1 MNKYFKY
8 YTTGLFVLGLA
19 LFNSCKDENELT
31 SGFSIDKEE
40 ITMGENGGIETIQVS
55 GDAKWQTT
63 IDATWVR
70 VLPSNGVGSTLCEV
84 KVDSSVVAEPR
95 YAEIQYMAEG
105 GTTKT
110 VKITQTGYMKGVF
123 VENADQEI
131 VIENSGEYGKRYYDL
146 KVTANIEFDVAVSF
160 EAGGAK
166 WLKYNKRDINYDY
179 GDRPRTFSLR
189 FDWLTNVQESE
200 RTATVTITPKG
211 DDANVADPLVLK
223 FRQKSAPKITD
234 NRAGDS
240 LAILAIYESMNGML
254 GWDSS
259 ENMMYWEGV
268 ELWKATDPEVTKN
281 DKLLGRLKSVKF
293 RLFDTYESIP
303 YQIKHLWTA
312 KSIYFSGNSN
322 TFLKSIVLGP
332 EICELAQ
339 YGNLK
344 ELTISAYGLVSL
356 PDDFKELGKT
366 LETLDLSSNNF
377 EYKLDKYPNY
387 DFHKNGL
394 GVINYTNF
402 KNLKRL
408 RLNKITRYDTT
419 RDLSQVAESDS
430 VGFRWR
436 TGYGTFEKE
445 PTQKINEDYF
455 KMLLQ
460 WEDLEELSL
469 ALNLL
474 EGELPSDEDLLA
486 DPAFPRYTQDYIDGA
501 ANKDTISA
509 QADKYLLAHS
519 GAPRVWPK
527 MKSLSLNLCFLT
539 GKLPKWILYHPYL
552 AFWNPYSM
560 IFTQETGA
568 INSAGMKAG
577 FDAEPTSLSNYSN
590 LGEDFQ
596 YSYYDLYP
604 KLLPNNDE
612 DDSSDEGGQT
622 GGGTDGGDSTGDGD
636 SSDTTTG
643 E

>member
-40 ITMGENGGIETIQVS
+40 ITMGENGGMETIQVS

-95 YAEIQYMAEG
+95 YAEIMYMAEG

-146 KVTANIEFDVAVSF
+146 KVTANIEFDVDVSF
-160 EAGGAK
+160 EAGGAE

-179 GDRPRTFSLR
+179 GDRPRTFNLR

-211 DDANVADPLVLK
+211 EDANVADPLVLK
-223 FRQKSAPKITD
+223 FRQKSAPKITND
-234 NRAGDS
+234 RAGDS
-240 LAILAIYESMNGML
+240 LAILAIYESMNGIFE
-254 GWDSS
+254 WDAS

-268 ELWKATDPEVTKN
+268 ELWKATDKEAKDNP
-281 DKLLGRLKSVKF
+281 KLLGRLKSVKF
-293 RLFDTYESIP
+293 RLFETYESIP

-312 KSIYFSGNSN
+312 KSISFSGNSN
-322 TFLKSIVLGP
+322 IFLKSIKLGP
-332 EICELAQ
+332 EICELA
-339 YGNLK
+339 GEGKMLK
-344 ELTISAYGLVSL
+344 ELTISAYGLVEL
-356 PDDFKELGKT
+356 PDGFDEFGKN
-366 LETLDLSSNNF
+366 LEMLDLSSNNF
-377 EYKLDKYPNY
+377 EYKDEVTFN
-387 DFHKNGL
+387 KNSL
-394 GVINYTNF
+394 GVINSDNF
-402 KNLKRL
+402 KKLKRL

-419 RDLSQVAESDS
+419 RDLSLVEKTDS
-430 VGFRWR
+430 VGFRWK
-436 TGYGTFEKE
+436 TGFGTFTNE
-445 PTQKINEDYF
+445 PTQVTNDKYF

-460 WEDLEELSL
+460 WENLEELSL
-469 ALNLL
+469 SLNLL
-474 EGELPSDEDLLA
+474 EGELPSDEDLLELGI
-486 DPAFPRYTQDYIDGA
+486 PKYSEEFLKTMPYYKDGV
-501 ANKDTISA
+501 NDTIKL
-509 QADKYLLAHS
+509 ADANIYLLKDG

-527 MKSLSLNLCFLT
+527 MKSLSLNLNFLT

-552 AFWNPYSM
+552 TYWNPFSM
-560 IFTQETGA
+560 IFTQETDA
-568 INSAGMKAG
+568 INTDKEKAG
-577 FDAEPTSLSNYSN
+577 FEAEPTNLSNYTN
-590 LGEDFQ
+590 LGYPE
-596 YSYYDLYP
+596 SYYDVYP
-604 KLLPNNDE
+604 GRKPKNE
-612 DDSSDEGGQT
+612 DSE
-622 GGGTDGGDSTGDGD
+622 ST
-636 SSDTTTG
+636 
-643 E
+643 EE

>member
-40 ITMGENGGIETIQVS
+40 ITMGENGGMETIQVS

-95 YAEIQYMAEG
+95 YAEIMYMAEG

-146 KVTANIEFDVAVSF
+146 KVTANIEFDVDVSF
-160 EAGGAK
+160 EVGGAE

-179 GDRPRTFSLR
+179 GDRPRTFNLR

-234 NRAGDS
+234 DRAGDS
-240 LAILAIYESMNGML
+240 LAILAIYESMNGIFE
-254 GWDSS
+254 WDAS

-268 ELWKATDPEVTKN
+268 ELWKATDKEAKDNP
-281 DKLLGRLKSVKF
+281 KLLGRLKSVKF
-293 RLFDTYESIP
+293 RLFETYESIP

-312 KSIYFSGNSN
+312 KSISFSGNSN
-322 TFLKSIVLGP
+322 IFLKSIKLGP
-332 EICELAQ
+332 EICELA
-339 YGNLK
+339 GEGKMLK
-344 ELTISAYGLVSL
+344 ELTISAYGLVEL
-356 PDDFKELGKT
+356 PDGFAEFGKN
-366 LETLDLSSNNF
+366 LEMLDLSSNNF
-377 EYKLDKYPNY
+377 EYKDEVTFN
-387 DFHKNGL
+387 KNSL
-394 GVINYTNF
+394 GVINSDNF
-402 KNLKRL
+402 KKLKRL

-419 RDLSQVAESDS
+419 RDLSLVEKTDS
-430 VGFRWR
+430 VGFRWK
-436 TGYGTFEKE
+436 TGFGTFTNE
-445 PTQKINEDYF
+445 PTQVTNDKYF

-460 WEDLEELSL
+460 WENLEELSL
-469 ALNLL
+469 SLNLL
-474 EGELPSDEDLLA
+474 EGELPSDEDLLELGI
-486 DPAFPRYTQDYIDGA
+486 PKYSEEFLKTMPYYKDGV
-501 ANKDTISA
+501 NDTIKLTDA
-509 QADKYLLAHS
+509 NIYLLKDG

-527 MKSLSLNLCFLT
+527 MKSLSLNLNFLT

-552 AFWNPYSM
+552 TYWNPFSM
-560 IFTQETGA
+560 IFTQETDA
-568 INSAGMKAG
+568 INTDKEKAG
-577 FDAEPTSLSNYSN
+577 FEAEPTNLSNYTN
-590 LGEDFQ
+590 LGYPE
-596 YSYYDLYP
+596 SYYDVYP
-604 KLLPNNDE
+604 GRKPKNE
-612 DDSSDEGGQT
+612 DSE
-622 GGGTDGGDSTGDGD
+622 ST
-636 SSDTTTG
+636 
-643 E
+643 EE

>member
-40 ITMGENGGIETIQVS
+40 ITMGENGGMETIQVS

-95 YAEIQYMAEG
+95 YAEIMYMAEG

-146 KVTANIEFDVAVSF
+146 KVTANIEFDVAVNF
-160 EAGGAK
+160 EDGGAE

-179 GDRPRTFSLR
+179 GDRPRTFNLR

-223 FRQKSAPKITD
+223 FRQKSAPKITND
-234 NRAGDS
+234 RAGDS
-240 LAILAIYESMNGML
+240 LAILAIYESMNGIFE
-254 GWDSS
+254 WDAS

-268 ELWKATDPEVTKN
+268 ELWKATDKEAKDNP
-281 DKLLGRLKSVKF
+281 KLLGRLKSVKF
-293 RLFDTYESIP
+293 RLFETYESIP

-312 KSIYFSGNSN
+312 KSISFSGNSN
-322 TFLKSIVLGP
+322 IFLKSIKLGP
-332 EICELAQ
+332 EICELA
-339 YGNLK
+339 GEGKMLK
-344 ELTISAYGLVSL
+344 ELTISAYGLVEL
-356 PDDFKELGKT
+356 PDGFDEFGKN
-366 LETLDLSSNNF
+366 LEMLDLSSNNF
-377 EYKLDKYPNY
+377 EYKDEVTFN
-387 DFHKNGL
+387 KNSL
-394 GVINYTNF
+394 GVINSDNF
-402 KNLKRL
+402 KKLKRL

-419 RDLSQVAESDS
+419 RDLSLVEKTDS
-430 VGFRWR
+430 VGFRWK
-436 TGYGTFEKE
+436 TGFGTFTNE
-445 PTQKINEDYF
+445 PTQVTNDKYF

-460 WEDLEELSL
+460 WENLEELSL
-469 ALNLL
+469 SLNLL
-474 EGELPSDEDLLA
+474 EGELPSDEDLLELGI
-486 DPAFPRYTQDYIDGA
+486 PKYSEEFLKTMPYYKDGV
-501 ANKDTISA
+501 NDTIKL
-509 QADKYLLAHS
+509 ADANIYLLKDG

-527 MKSLSLNLCFLT
+527 MKSLSLNLNFLT

-552 AFWNPYSM
+552 TYWNPFSM
-560 IFTQETGA
+560 IFTQETDA
-568 INSAGMKAG
+568 INTDKEKAG
-577 FDAEPTSLSNYSN
+577 FEAEPTNLSNYTN
-590 LGEDFQ
+590 LGYPE
-596 YSYYDLYP
+596 SYYDVYP
-604 KLLPNNDE
+604 GRKPKNE
-612 DDSSDEGGQT
+612 DSE
-622 GGGTDGGDSTGDGD
+622 ST
-636 SSDTTTG
+636 
-643 E
+643 EE

>member
-40 ITMGENGGIETIQVS
+40 ITMGENGGMETIQVS

-95 YAEIQYMAEG
+95 YAEIMYMAEG

-146 KVTANIEFDVAVSF
+146 KVTANIELDVAVDF
-160 EAGGAK
+160 EAGGAE

-179 GDRPRTFSLR
+179 GDRPRTFNLR

-240 LAILAIYESMNGML
+240 LAILAIYESMNGIFE
-254 GWDSS
+254 WDAS

-268 ELWKATDPEVTKN
+268 ELWKATDKEAQDNP
-281 DKLLGRLKSVKF
+281 KLLGRLKSVKF
-293 RLFDTYESIP
+293 RLFETYESIP

-312 KSIYFSGNSN
+312 KSISFSGNSN
-322 TFLKSIVLGP
+322 IFLKSIKLGP
-332 EICELAQ
+332 EICELA
-339 YGNLK
+339 GEGKMLK
-344 ELTISAYGLVSL
+344 ELTISAYGLVEL
-356 PDDFKELGKT
+356 PDGFAEFGKN
-366 LETLDLSSNNF
+366 LEMLDLSSNNF
-377 EYKLDKYPNY
+377 EYKDDNT
-387 DFHKNGL
+387 FNKNGL

-402 KNLKRL
+402 NKLKKL

-419 RDLSQVAESDS
+419 RDLSQVAETDS
-430 VGFRWR
+430 VGFRWN
-436 TGYGTFEKE
+436 TGFGTFANE
-445 PTQKINEDYF
+445 PTQVTNSEYF
-455 KMLLQ
+455 KMLLK
-460 WEDLEELSL
+460 WEQLEELSL
-469 ALNLL
+469 SLNLL
-474 EGELPSDEDLLA
+474 EGELPSDKQLIEELNIEPYTESFLNEMPYYTDSISKTDA
-486 DPAFPRYTQDYIDGA
+486 DR
-501 ANKDTISA
+501 
-509 QADKYLLAHS
+509 YLLKVDNETGKA
-519 GAPRVWPK
+519 APRVWPK
-527 MKSLSLNLCFLT
+527 MKSLSLNLNFLT

-552 AFWNPYSM
+552 TYWNPFSM
-560 IFTQETGA
+560 IFTQETDA
-568 INSAGMKAG
+568 INTDKEKAG
-577 FDAEPTSLSNYSN
+577 FEAEPTNLSNYTN
-590 LGEDFQ
+590 LGYSE
-596 YSYYDLYP
+596 SYYDVYP
-604 KLLPNNDE
+604 GRKPKNE
-612 DDSSDEGGQT
+612 DS
-622 GGGTDGGDSTGDGD
+622 DST
-636 SSDTTTG
+636 
-643 E
+643 EE

>member
-40 ITMGENGGIETIQVS
+40 ITMGENGGMETIQVS

-95 YAEIQYMAEG
+95 YAEIMYMAEG

-146 KVTANIEFDVAVSF
+146 KVTANIEFDVTVNF
-160 EAGGAK
+160 EAGGAE

-179 GDRPRTFSLR
+179 GDRPRTFNLR

-240 LAILAIYESMNGML
+240 LAILAIYESMNGIFE
-254 GWDSS
+254 WDAS

-268 ELWKATDPEVTKN
+268 ELWKATDPEVKKN

-293 RLFDTYESIP
+293 RLFETYESIP

-312 KSIYFSGNSN
+312 KSISFSGNSN
-322 TFLKSIVLGP
+322 IFLKSIKLGP
-332 EICELAQ
+332 EICELA
-339 YGNLK
+339 GEGKMLK
-344 ELTISAYGLVSL
+344 ELTISAYGLVEL
-356 PDDFKELGKT
+356 PDGFDEFGKN
-366 LETLDLSSNNF
+366 LEMLDLSSNNF
-377 EYKLDKYPNY
+377 EYKDEVTFN
-387 DFHKNGL
+387 KNSL
-394 GVINYTNF
+394 GVINSDNF
-402 KNLKRL
+402 KKLKRL

-419 RDLSQVAESDS
+419 RDLSQVAEKDS
-430 VGFRWR
+430 VGFRWS
-436 TGYGTFEKE
+436 TGFGTFTNK
-445 PTQKINEDYF
+445 PTQATNNEYF
-455 KMLLQ
+455 KMLLK
-460 WEDLEELSL
+460 WEQLEELSL
-469 ALNLL
+469 SLNLL
-474 EGELPSDEDLLA
+474 EGELPSDKQLIEELNIEPYTESFLNEMPYYTDSISKTDA
-486 DPAFPRYTQDYIDGA
+486 DR
-501 ANKDTISA
+501 
-509 QADKYLLAHS
+509 YLLKVDNETGKA
-519 GAPRVWPK
+519 APRVWPK
-527 MKSLSLNLCFLT
+527 MKSLSLNLNFLT
-539 GKLPKWILYHPYL
+539 GELPKWILYHPYL
-552 AFWNPYSM
+552 TYWNPFSM
-560 IFTQETGA
+560 IFTQETDA
-568 INSAGMKAG
+568 INTDKEKAG
-577 FDAEPTSLSNYSN
+577 FEAEPTNLSNYTN
-590 LGEDFQ
+590 LGYSE
-596 YSYYDLYP
+596 SYYDVYP
-604 KLLPNNDE
+604 GRKPKNE
-612 DDSSDEGGQT
+612 DS
-622 GGGTDGGDSTGDGD
+622 DST
-636 SSDTTTG
+636 
-643 E
+643 EE

>member
-19 LFNSCKDENELT
+19 LFNSCKDENELA

-95 YAEIQYMAEG
+95 YAEIMYMAEG

-146 KVTANIEFDVAVSF
+146 KVTANIEFDVAVNF
-160 EAGGAK
+160 ETDGAE

-179 GDRPRTFSLR
+179 GDRPRTFNLR
-189 FDWLTNVQESE
+189 FDWLTNVQDSE

-211 DDANVADPLVLK
+211 DDANVANPLVLK

-234 NRAGDS
+234 DRAGDS
-240 LAILAIYESMNGML
+240 LAILAIYETMNGIFK
-254 GWDSS
+254 WDGS

-268 ELWKATDPEVTKN
+268 ELWKATDKEVKDN
-281 DKLLGRLKSVKF
+281 PKLLGRVKSVEFK
-293 RLFDTYESIP
+293 LFETYESIP

-312 KSIYFSGNSN
+312 KSILFTGNSN
-322 TFLKSIVLGP
+322 TSLKSIKLGP
-332 EICELAQ
+332 EICALA
-339 YGNLK
+339 GEGKMLK
-344 ELTISAYGLVSL
+344 ELTIKAYGLVEL
-356 PDDFKELGKT
+356 PEGFAEFGKN
-366 LETLDLSSNNF
+366 LEMLDLSSNNF
-377 EYKLDKYPNY
+377 EYKEETFD
-387 DFHKNGL
+387 KNGL

-402 KNLKRL
+402 EKLKKL

-419 RDLSQVAESDS
+419 RDLSQVAEKDS
-430 VGFRWR
+430 VGFRWS
-436 TGYGTFEKE
+436 TGFGTFTNK
-445 PTQKINEDYF
+445 PTQATNNEYF
-455 KMLLQ
+455 KMLLK
-460 WEDLEELSL
+460 WEQLEELSL
-469 ALNLL
+469 SLNLL
-474 EGELPSDEDLLA
+474 EGELPSDEELLELGI
-486 DPAFPRYTQDYIDGA
+486 PEYSEEFLKKMPYYKDGV
-501 ANKDTISA
+501 NDTIKLEDA
-509 QADKYLLAHS
+509 NQYLLKVDPET
-519 GAPRVWPK
+519 GKTAPRVWPN
-527 MKSLSLNLCFLT
+527 MKSLSLNLNFLT

-552 AFWNPYSM
+552 TYWNPFSM

-568 INSAGMKAG
+568 INTDKEKAG
-577 FDAEPTSLSNYSN
+577 FEAEPTNLSNYTN
-590 LGEDFQ
+590 LGYSE
-596 YSYYDLYP
+596 SYYDVYP
-604 KLLPNNDE
+604 GRKPKNE
-612 DDSSDEGGQT
+612 DS
-622 GGGTDGGDSTGDGD
+622 DST
-636 SSDTTTG
+636 
-643 E
+643 EE

>member
-131 VIENSGEYGKRYYDL
+131 VIENSGEYGKRYYNL
-146 KVTANIEFDVAVSF
+146 KVTANIDF
-160 EAGGAK
+160 EVKVDAGESN
-166 WLKYNKRDINYDY
+166 WLKYADKVPDYDY
-179 GDRPRTFSLR
+179 GDRPRTFNQR

-234 NRAGDS
+234 DRAGDS

-377 EYKLDKYPNY
+377 EYKDDNT
-387 DFHKNGL
+387 FNKNGL

-402 KNLKRL
+402 NKLKKL

-419 RDLSQVAESDS
+419 RDLSQVAKEDS
-430 VGFRWR
+430 VGFRWN
-436 TGYGTFEKE
+436 TGFETFTNK
-445 PTQKINEDYF
+445 PTQATNSEYF
-455 KMLLQ
+455 KMLLK

-474 EGELPSDEDLLA
+474 EGELPSDEQLIDELRMERYTEGYLA
-486 DPAFPRYTQDYIDGA
+486 DMPYYKG
-501 ANKDTISA
+501 DTIKL
-509 QADKYLLAHS
+509 ADANRYLLKDG

-527 MKSLSLNLCFLT
+527 MKSLSLNLNFLT

-552 AFWNPYSM
+552 TYWNPFSM
-560 IFTQETGA
+560 IFTQETDA
-568 INSAGMKAG
+568 INTDKEKAG
-577 FDAEPTSLSNYSN
+577 FENEPTNLSNYSN
-590 LGEDFQ
+590 TGYTEG
-596 YSYYDLYP
+596 SYYYVYP
-604 KLLPNNDE
+604 GRKPNNE
-612 DDSSDEGGQT
+612 DSE
-622 GGGTDGGDSTGDGD
+622 ST
-636 SSDTTTG
+636 
-643 E
+643 EE

>member
-40 ITMGENGGIETIQVS
+40 ITMGENGGMETIQVS

-95 YAEIQYMAEG
+95 YAEIMYMAEG

-146 KVTANIEFDVAVSF
+146 KVTANIEFDVAVNF
-160 EAGGAK
+160 EAGGAE

-179 GDRPRTFSLR
+179 GDRPRTFNLR

-234 NRAGDS
+234 DRAGDS
-240 LAILAIYESMNGML
+240 LAILAIYESMNGIFE
-254 GWDSS
+254 WDAS

-268 ELWKATDPEVTKN
+268 ELWKATDKEAKDNP
-281 DKLLGRLKSVKF
+281 KLLGRLKSVKF
-293 RLFDTYESIP
+293 RLFETYESIP

-312 KSIYFSGNSN
+312 KSISFSGNSN
-322 TFLKSIVLGP
+322 IFLKSIKLGP
-332 EICELAQ
+332 EICELA
-339 YGNLK
+339 GEGKMLK
-344 ELTISAYGLVSL
+344 ELTISAYGLVEL
-356 PDDFKELGKT
+356 PDGFAKFGKN
-366 LETLDLSSNNF
+366 LEMLDLSSNNF
-377 EYKLDKYPNY
+377 EYKKETFD
-387 DFHKNGL
+387 KNGL
-394 GVINYTNF
+394 GVINSDNF

-419 RDLSQVAESDS
+419 RDLSQVAEKDS
-430 VGFRWR
+430 VGFRWS
-436 TGYGTFEKE
+436 TGFGTFTSD
-445 PTQKINEDYF
+445 PTTTNSEYF
-455 KMLLQ
+455 KRLLK
-460 WEDLEELSL
+460 WENLEELSL
-469 ALNLL
+469 SLNLL
-474 EGELPSDEDLLA
+474 EGELPSDEELLELGI
-486 DPAFPRYTQDYIDGA
+486 PEYSEEFLKKMPYYGV
-501 ANKDTISA
+501 NDTIKLKDA
-509 QADKYLLAHS
+509 NQYLLKVDPET
-519 GAPRVWPK
+519 GKTAPRVWPN
-527 MKSLSLNLCFLT
+527 MKSLSLNLNFLT
-539 GKLPKWILYHPYL
+539 GELPKWILYHPYL
-552 AFWNPYSM
+552 TYWNPFSM
-560 IFTQETGA
+560 IFTQETDA
-568 INSAGMKAG
+568 INTNKEKAG
-577 FDAEPTSLSNYSN
+577 FKAEPTNLSNYTN
-590 LGEDFQ
+590 LGLEK
-596 YSYYDLYP
+596 SYYDVYP
-604 KLLPNNDE
+604 GRKPKNE
-612 DDSSDEGGQT
+612 DSE
-622 GGGTDGGDSTGDGD
+622 ST
-636 SSDTTTG
+636 
-643 E
+643 EE

>member
-146 KVTANIEFDVAVSF
+146 KVTANIEFNVAVSF
-160 EAGGAK
+160 EADGAK

-179 GDRPRTFSLR
+179 GDRPRTFNLR

-240 LAILAIYESMNGML
+240 LAILAIYESMNGIFK
-254 GWDSS
+254 WDAS
-259 ENMMYWEGV
+259 ENMMYWDGV
-268 ELWKATDPEVTKN
+268 ELWKATDKEVKDN
-281 DKLLGRLKSVKF
+281 PKLLGRLKSVEF
-293 RLFDTYESIP
+293 RLFETYESIP

-312 KSIYFSGNSN
+312 KSISFSGNSN
-322 TFLKSIVLGP
+322 TFLKSIALGP
-332 EICELAQ
+332 EICELAK

-356 PDDFKELGKT
+356 PDDFKKLGET
-366 LETLDLSSNNF
+366 LEVLDLSSNNF
-377 EYKLDKYPNY
+377 EYKDDNT
-387 DFHKNGL
+387 FNKNGL
-394 GVINYTNF
+394 GVIDYPNF
-402 KNLKRL
+402 KKLKKL

-419 RDLSQVAESDS
+419 RDLSQVAEKDS
-430 VGFRWR
+430 VGFRWN
-436 TGYGTFEKE
+436 TGFGTFTNE
-445 PTQKINEDYF
+445 PTQATNSEYF
-455 KMLLQ
+455 KRLLK
-460 WEDLEELSL
+460 WENLEELSL

-474 EGELPSDEDLLA
+474 EGELPSDEDLLKL
-486 DPAFPRYTQDYIDGA
+486 DGIYPYELSDLEKMA
-501 ANKDTISA
+501 YYPDTIKQEDA
-509 QADKYLLAHS
+509 NQYLLKVDPKT
-519 GAPRVWPK
+519 GKTAPRVWPK
-527 MKSLSLNLCFLT
+527 MKSLSLNLNFLT

-552 AFWNPYSM
+552 TYWNPFSM
-560 IFTQETGA
+560 IFTQETDA
-568 INSAGMKAG
+568 INTDKEKAG
-577 FDAEPTSLSNYSN
+577 FENEPTNLSNYSN
-590 LGEDFQ
+590 TTYTEG
-596 YSYYDLYP
+596 SYYKVYP
-604 KLLPNNDE
+604 GRKPKNE
-612 DDSSDEGGQT
+612 DS
-622 GGGTDGGDSTGDGD
+622 DSTED
-636 SSDTTTG
+636 ST
-643 E
+643 EE

>member
-40 ITMGENGGIETIQVS
+40 ITMGENGGMETIQVS

-95 YAEIQYMAEG
+95 YAEIMYMAEG

-146 KVTANIEFDVAVSF
+146 KVTANIEFDVDVSF
-160 EAGGAK
+160 EAGGAE

-179 GDRPRTFSLR
+179 GDRPRTFNLR

-234 NRAGDS
+234 DRAGDS
-240 LAILAIYESMNGML
+240 LAILAIYESMNGIFE
-254 GWDSS
+254 WDAS

-268 ELWKATDPEVTKN
+268 ELWKATDKEAKDNP
-281 DKLLGRLKSVKF
+281 KLLGRLKSVKF
-293 RLFDTYESIP
+293 RLFETYESIP

-312 KSIYFSGNSN
+312 KSISFSGNSN
-322 TFLKSIVLGP
+322 IFLKSIKLGP
-332 EICELAQ
+332 EICELA
-339 YGNLK
+339 GEGKMLK
-344 ELTISAYGLVSL
+344 ELTISAYGLVEL
-356 PDDFKELGKT
+356 PDGFAEFGKN
-366 LETLDLSSNNF
+366 LEMLDLSSNNF
-377 EYKLDKYPNY
+377 EYKDDNT
-387 DFHKNGL
+387 FNKNGL

-402 KNLKRL
+402 NKLKKL

-419 RDLSQVAESDS
+419 RDLSQVEKTDS
-430 VGFRWR
+430 VGFRWN
-436 TGYGTFEKE
+436 TGFGTFTNE
-445 PTQKINEDYF
+445 PTQATNNEYF
-455 KMLLQ
+455 KMLLK
-460 WEDLEELSL
+460 WEQLEELSL
-469 ALNLL
+469 SLNLL
-474 EGELPSDEDLLA
+474 EGELPSDKQLIEELNIEPYTESFLNEMPYYTDSISKKDA
-486 DPAFPRYTQDYIDGA
+486 DR
-501 ANKDTISA
+501 
-509 QADKYLLAHS
+509 YLLKVDNETGKA
-519 GAPRVWPK
+519 APRVWPK
-527 MKSLSLNLCFLT
+527 MKSLSLNLNFLT

-552 AFWNPYSM
+552 TYWNPFSM
-560 IFTQETGA
+560 IFTQETDA
-568 INSAGMKAG
+568 INTDKEKAG
-577 FDAEPTSLSNYSN
+577 FEAEPTNLSNYTN
-590 LGEDFQ
+590 LGYPESYDDVYPGRKPKNED
-596 YSYYDLYP
+596 S
-604 KLLPNNDE
+604 E
-612 DDSSDEGGQT
+612 
-622 GGGTDGGDSTGDGD
+622 ST
-636 SSDTTTG
+636 
-643 E
+643 EE

>member
-31 SGFSIDKEE
+31 TGFSIDKEE
-40 ITMGENGGIETIQVS
+40 ITMGENGGMETIQVS

-95 YAEIQYMAEG
+95 YAEIMYMAEG

-146 KVTANIEFDVAVSF
+146 KVTANIEFDVAVNF
-160 EAGGAK
+160 EDGGAE

-179 GDRPRTFSLR
+179 GDRPRTFNLR

-234 NRAGDS
+234 DRAGDS
-240 LAILAIYESMNGML
+240 LAILAIYESMNGIFE
-254 GWDSS
+254 WDAS

-268 ELWKATDPEVTKN
+268 ELWKATDKEVKDN
-281 DKLLGRLKSVKF
+281 PKLLGRLKSVKF
-293 RLFDTYESIP
+293 RLFETYESIP

-312 KSIYFSGNSN
+312 KSISFSGNSN
-322 TFLKSIVLGP
+322 IFLKSIKLGP
-332 EICELAQ
+332 EICELA
-339 YGNLK
+339 GEGKMLK
-344 ELTISAYGLVSL
+344 ELTISAYGLVEL
-356 PDDFKELGKT
+356 PDGFAEFGKN
-366 LETLDLSSNNF
+366 LEMLDLSSNNF
-377 EYKLDKYPNY
+377 EYKDDNT
-387 DFHKNGL
+387 FNKNGL

-402 KNLKRL
+402 NKLKKL

-419 RDLSQVAESDS
+419 RDLSQVEKTDS
-430 VGFRWR
+430 VGFRWN
-436 TGYGTFEKE
+436 TGFGTFTNE
-445 PTQKINEDYF
+445 PTQVTNSEYF

-460 WEDLEELSL
+460 WENLEELSL
-469 ALNLL
+469 SLNLL
-474 EGELPSDEDLLA
+474 EGELPSDKQLIEELNIEPYTESFLNEMPYYTDSISKTDA
-486 DPAFPRYTQDYIDGA
+486 DR
-501 ANKDTISA
+501 
-509 QADKYLLAHS
+509 YLLKVDNETGKA
-519 GAPRVWPK
+519 APRVWPK
-527 MKSLSLNLCFLT
+527 MKSLSLNLNFLT

-552 AFWNPYSM
+552 TYWNPFSM
-560 IFTQETGA
+560 IFTQETDA
-568 INSAGMKAG
+568 INTDKEKAG
-577 FDAEPTSLSNYSN
+577 FEAEPTNLSNYTN
-590 LGEDFQ
+590 LGYSE
-596 YSYYDLYP
+596 SYYDVYP
-604 KLLPNNDE
+604 GRKPKNE
-612 DDSSDEGGQT
+612 DS
-622 GGGTDGGDSTGDGD
+622 DST
-636 SSDTTTG
+636 
-643 E
+643 EE

>member
-40 ITMGENGGIETIQVS
+40 ITMGENGGVETVQVS

-95 YAEIQYMAEG
+95 YAEIMYMAEG

-160 EAGGAK
+160 EAGGAE

-179 GDRPRTFSLR
+179 GDRPRTFNLR

-240 LAILAIYESMNGML
+240 LAILAIYESMNGIFE
-254 GWDSS
+254 WDAS

-268 ELWKATDPEVTKN
+268 ELWKATDKEVKDN
-281 DKLLGRLKSVKF
+281 PKLLGRLKSVKF
-293 RLFDTYESIP
+293 RLFETYESIP

-312 KSIYFSGNSN
+312 KSISFSGNSN
-322 TFLKSIVLGP
+322 IFLKSIKLGP
-332 EICELAQ
+332 EICELA
-339 YGNLK
+339 GEGKMLK
-344 ELTISAYGLVSL
+344 ELTISAYGLVEL
-356 PDDFKELGKT
+356 PDGFAEFGKN
-366 LETLDLSSNNF
+366 LEMLDLSSNNF
-377 EYKLDKYPNY
+377 EYKKETFD
-387 DFHKNGL
+387 KNGL
-394 GVINYTNF
+394 GIINFTNF
-402 KNLKRL
+402 KKLKRL

-419 RDLSQVAESDS
+419 RDLSQVEKTDS

-460 WEDLEELSL
+460 WEELEELSL
-469 ALNLL
+469 SLNLL
-474 EGELPSDEDLLA
+474 EGELPSDEDLLKLDRIKPYNETDITEA
-486 DPAFPRYTQDYIDGA
+486 EY
-501 ANKDTISA
+501 KDTITVDNA
-509 QADKYLLAHS
+509 KNYLLPDDEGTHKA
-519 GAPRVWPK
+519 APRVWPK
-527 MKSLSLNLCFLT
+527 MKSLSLNLNFLT
-539 GKLPKWILYHPYL
+539 GELPKWILYHPYL
-552 AFWNPYSM
+552 TYWNPFSM
-560 IFTQETGA
+560 IFTQETDA
-568 INSAGMKAG
+568 INTNKEKAG
-577 FDAEPTSLSNYSN
+577 FEAEPTNLSNYTN
-590 LGEDFQ
+590 LGLEK
-596 YSYYDLYP
+596 SYYDVYP
-604 KLLPNNDE
+604 GRKPKNE
-612 DDSSDEGGQT
+612 DSE
-622 GGGTDGGDSTGDGD
+622 ST
-636 SSDTTTG
+636 
-643 E
+643 EE

>member
-40 ITMGENGGIETIQVS
+40 ITMGENGGVETVQVS

-95 YAEIQYMAEG
+95 YAEIMYMAEG

-146 KVTANIEFDVAVSF
+146 KVTANIEFDVDVDF
-160 EAGGAK
+160 EAGGAE

-179 GDRPRTFSLR
+179 GDRPRTFNLR
-189 FDWLTNVQESE
+189 FDWLTNVQDSE
-200 RTATVTITPKG
+200 RTATVTIKPKG

-240 LAILAIYESMNGML
+240 LAILAIYESMNGIFE
-254 GWDSS
+254 WDAS

-268 ELWKATDPEVTKN
+268 ELWKATDPEVKKN

-293 RLFDTYESIP
+293 RLFETYESIP

-312 KSIYFSGNSN
+312 KSISFSGNSN
-322 TFLKSIVLGP
+322 IFLKSIKLGP
-332 EICELAQ
+332 EICELA
-339 YGNLK
+339 GEGKMLK
-344 ELTISAYGLVSL
+344 ELTISAYGLVEL
-356 PDDFKELGKT
+356 PDGFAEFGKN
-366 LETLDLSSNNF
+366 LEMLDLSSNNF
-377 EYKLDKYPNY
+377 EYKDEVTFN
-387 DFHKNGL
+387 KNGL
-394 GVINYTNF
+394 GVINSDNF

-419 RDLSQVAESDS
+419 RDLSQVEKTDS
-430 VGFRWR
+430 VGFRWK
-436 TGYGTFEKE
+436 TGFGTFTSE
-445 PTQKINEDYF
+445 PTQATNDKYF

-460 WEDLEELSL
+460 WENLEELSL
-469 ALNLL
+469 SLNLL
-474 EGELPSDEDLLA
+474 EGELPSDEDLLKLDGI
-486 DPAFPRYTQDYIDGA
+486 DPYELSDLEEMEYYP
-501 ANKDTISA
+501 DTIKLDHA
-509 QADKYLLAHS
+509 KRYLLADDAGTHEA
-519 GAPRVWPK
+519 APRVWPK
-527 MKSLSLNLCFLT
+527 MKSLSLNLNFLT
-539 GKLPKWILYHPYL
+539 GELPKWILYHPYL
-552 AFWNPYSM
+552 TYWNPFSM
-560 IFTQETGA
+560 IFTQETNA
-568 INSAGMKAG
+568 INTDKEKAG
-577 FDAEPTSLSNYSN
+577 FEAEPTNLSNYTN
-590 LGEDFQ
+590 LGYPE
-596 YSYYDLYP
+596 SYYDVYP
-604 KLLPNNDE
+604 GRKPKNE
-612 DDSSDEGGQT
+612 DSE
-622 GGGTDGGDSTGDGD
+622 ST
-636 SSDTTTG
+636 
-643 E
+643 EE

>member
-40 ITMGENGGIETIQVS
+40 ITIGENGGVETVQVS
-55 GDAKWQTT
+55 GDAEWQTT

-70 VLPSNGVGSTLCEV
+70 VLPPSGVGSTLCEV
-84 KVDSSVVAEPR
+84 EVDSSVVAEPR
-95 YAEIQYMAEG
+95 YAEIMYMAEG

-160 EAGGAK
+160 EAGGAE

-179 GDRPRTFSLR
+179 GDRPRTFNLR

-240 LAILAIYESMNGML
+240 LAILAIYESMNGIFE
-254 GWDSS
+254 WDAS

-268 ELWKATDPEVTKN
+268 ELWKATDPEVKKN

-293 RLFDTYESIP
+293 RLFETYESIP

-312 KSIYFSGNSN
+312 KSISFSGNSN
-322 TFLKSIVLGP
+322 IFLKSIKLGP
-332 EICELAQ
+332 EICELA
-339 YGNLK
+339 GEGKMLK
-344 ELTISAYGLVSL
+344 ELTISAYGLVEL
-356 PDDFKELGKT
+356 PDGFAKFGKN
-366 LETLDLSSNNF
+366 LEMLDLSSNNF
-377 EYKLDKYPNY
+377 EYKDEVTFN
-387 DFHKNGL
+387 KNGL
-394 GVINYTNF
+394 GVINSDNF

-419 RDLSQVAESDS
+419 RDLSQVEKTDS
-430 VGFRWR
+430 VGFRWK
-436 TGYGTFEKE
+436 TGFGTFTSE
-445 PTQKINEDYF
+445 PTQATNDKYF

-460 WEDLEELSL
+460 WENLEELSL
-469 ALNLL
+469 SLNLL
-474 EGELPSDEDLLA
+474 EGELPSDEQLIDELGMKQYTEGYLA
-486 DPAFPRYTQDYIDGA
+486 EMPYYKG
-501 ANKDTISA
+501 DTITLA
-509 QADKYLLAHS
+509 HAKMYLLPDDAGTHKA
-519 GAPRVWPK
+519 APRVWPK
-527 MKSLSLNLCFLT
+527 MKSLSLNLNFLT
-539 GKLPKWILYHPYL
+539 GELPKWILYHPYL
-552 AFWNPYSM
+552 TYWNPFSM
-560 IFTQETGA
+560 IFTQETDA
-568 INSAGMKAG
+568 INTDKEKAG
-577 FDAEPTSLSNYSN
+577 FEAEPTNLSNYTN
-590 LGEDFQ
+590 LGLEK
-596 YSYYDLYP
+596 SYYDVYP
-604 KLLPNNDE
+604 GRKPKNE
-612 DDSSDEGGQT
+612 DS
-622 GGGTDGGDSTGDGD
+622 DST
-636 SSDTTTG
+636 
-643 E
+643 EE

>member
-40 ITMGENGGIETIQVS
+40 ITMGENGGMETIQVS

-95 YAEIQYMAEG
+95 YAEIMYMAEG

-146 KVTANIEFDVAVSF
+146 KVTANIELDVAVDF
-160 EAGGAK
+160 EAGGAE

-179 GDRPRTFSLR
+179 GDRPRTFNLR

-240 LAILAIYESMNGML
+240 LAILAIYESMNGIFE
-254 GWDSS
+254 WDAS

-268 ELWKATDPEVTKN
+268 ELWKATDKEAKDNP
-281 DKLLGRLKSVKF
+281 KLLGRLKSVKF
-293 RLFDTYESIP
+293 RLFETYESIP

-312 KSIYFSGNSN
+312 KSISFSGNSN
-322 TFLKSIVLGP
+322 IFLKSIKLGP
-332 EICELAQ
+332 EICELA
-339 YGNLK
+339 GEGKMLK
-344 ELTISAYGLVSL
+344 ELTISAYGLVEL
-356 PDDFKELGKT
+356 PDGFAEFGKN
-366 LETLDLSSNNF
+366 LEMLDLSSNNF
-377 EYKLDKYPNY
+377 EYKDDNT
-387 DFHKNGL
+387 FNKNGL

-402 KNLKRL
+402 NKLKKL

-419 RDLSQVAESDS
+419 RDLSQVAETDS
-430 VGFRWR
+430 VGFRWN
-436 TGYGTFEKE
+436 TGFGTFANE
-445 PTQKINEDYF
+445 PTQVTNSEYF
-455 KMLLQ
+455 KMLLK
-460 WEDLEELSL
+460 WEQLEELSL
-469 ALNLL
+469 SLNLL
-474 EGELPSDEDLLA
+474 EGELPSDKQLIEELNIEPYTESFLNEMPYYTDSISKTDA
-486 DPAFPRYTQDYIDGA
+486 DR
-501 ANKDTISA
+501 
-509 QADKYLLAHS
+509 YLLKVDNETGKA
-519 GAPRVWPK
+519 APRVWPK
-527 MKSLSLNLCFLT
+527 MKSLSLNLNFLT

-552 AFWNPYSM
+552 TYWNPFSM
-560 IFTQETGA
+560 IFTQETDA
-568 INSAGMKAG
+568 INTDKEKAG
-577 FDAEPTSLSNYSN
+577 FEAEPTNLSNYTN
-590 LGEDFQ
+590 LGYSE
-596 YSYYDLYP
+596 SYYDVYP
-604 KLLPNNDE
+604 GRKPKNE
-612 DDSSDEGGQT
+612 DS
-622 GGGTDGGDSTGDGD
+622 DST
-636 SSDTTTG
+636 
-643 E
+643 EE

>member
-40 ITMGENGGIETIQVS
+40 ITMGENGGMETIQVS

-95 YAEIQYMAEG
+95 YAEIMYMAEG

-146 KVTANIEFDVAVSF
+146 KVTANIEFDVAVNF
-160 EAGGAK
+160 EDGGAE

-179 GDRPRTFSLR
+179 GDRPRTFNLR

-211 DDANVADPLVLK
+211 EDANVADPLVLK
-223 FRQKSAPKITD
+223 FRQKSAPKITND
-234 NRAGDS
+234 RAGDS
-240 LAILAIYESMNGML
+240 LAILAIYESMNGIFE
-254 GWDSS
+254 WDAS

-268 ELWKATDPEVTKN
+268 ELWKATDKEAKDNP
-281 DKLLGRLKSVKF
+281 KLLGRLKSVKF
-293 RLFDTYESIP
+293 RLFETYESIP

-312 KSIYFSGNSN
+312 KSISFSGNSN
-322 TFLKSIVLGP
+322 IFLKSIKLGP
-332 EICELAQ
+332 EICELA
-339 YGNLK
+339 GEGKMLK
-344 ELTISAYGLVSL
+344 ELTISAYGLVEL
-356 PDDFKELGKT
+356 PDGFDEFGKN
-366 LETLDLSSNNF
+366 LEMLDLSSNNF
-377 EYKLDKYPNY
+377 EYKDEVTFN
-387 DFHKNGL
+387 KNSL
-394 GVINYTNF
+394 GVINSDNF
-402 KNLKRL
+402 KKLKRL

-419 RDLSQVAESDS
+419 RDLSLVEKTDS
-430 VGFRWR
+430 VGLRWK
-436 TGYGTFEKE
+436 TGFGTFTNE
-445 PTQKINEDYF
+445 PTQVTNDKYF

-460 WEDLEELSL
+460 WENLEELSL
-469 ALNLL
+469 SLNLL
-474 EGELPSDEDLLA
+474 EGELPSDEDLLELGI
-486 DPAFPRYTQDYIDGA
+486 PKYSEEFLKTMPYYKDGV
-501 ANKDTISA
+501 NDTIKL
-509 QADKYLLAHS
+509 ADANIYLLKDG

-527 MKSLSLNLCFLT
+527 MKSLSLNLNFLT

-552 AFWNPYSM
+552 TYWNPFSM
-560 IFTQETGA
+560 IFTQETDA
-568 INSAGMKAG
+568 INTDKEKAG
-577 FDAEPTSLSNYSN
+577 FEAEPTNLSNYTN
-590 LGEDFQ
+590 LGYPE
-596 YSYYDLYP
+596 SYYDVYP
-604 KLLPNNDE
+604 GRKPKNE
-612 DDSSDEGGQT
+612 DSE
-622 GGGTDGGDSTGDGD
+622 ST
-636 SSDTTTG
+636 
-643 E
+643 EE

>member
-40 ITMGENGGIETIQVS
+40 ITMGENGGMETIQVS

-95 YAEIQYMAEG
+95 YAEIMYMAEG

-146 KVTANIEFDVAVSF
+146 KVTANIEFDVAVNF
-160 EAGGAK
+160 EDGGAE

-179 GDRPRTFSLR
+179 GDRPRTFNLR

-211 DDANVADPLVLK
+211 EDANVADPLVLK
-223 FRQKSAPKITD
+223 FRQKSAPKITND
-234 NRAGDS
+234 RAGDS
-240 LAILAIYESMNGML
+240 LAILAIYESMNGIFE
-254 GWDSS
+254 WDAS

-268 ELWKATDPEVTKN
+268 ELWKATDKEAKDNP
-281 DKLLGRLKSVKF
+281 KLLGRLKSVKF
-293 RLFDTYESIP
+293 RLFETYESIP

-312 KSIYFSGNSN
+312 KSISFSGNSN
-322 TFLKSIVLGP
+322 IFLKSIKLGP
-332 EICELAQ
+332 EICELA
-339 YGNLK
+339 GEGKMLK
-344 ELTISAYGLVSL
+344 ELTISAYGLVEL
-356 PDDFKELGKT
+356 PVGFDEFGKN
-366 LETLDLSSNNF
+366 LEMLDLSSNNF
-377 EYKLDKYPNY
+377 EYKDEVTFN
-387 DFHKNGL
+387 KNSL
-394 GVINYTNF
+394 GVINSDNF
-402 KNLKRL
+402 KKLKRL

-419 RDLSQVAESDS
+419 RDLSLVEKTDS
-430 VGFRWR
+430 VGFRWK
-436 TGYGTFEKE
+436 TGFGTFTNE
-445 PTQKINEDYF
+445 PTQVTNDKYF

-460 WEDLEELSL
+460 WENLEELSL
-469 ALNLL
+469 SLNLL
-474 EGELPSDEDLLA
+474 EGELPSDEDLLELGI
-486 DPAFPRYTQDYIDGA
+486 PKYSEEFLKTMPYYKDGV
-501 ANKDTISA
+501 NDTIKL
-509 QADKYLLAHS
+509 ADANIYLLKDG

-527 MKSLSLNLCFLT
+527 MKSLSLNLNFLT

-552 AFWNPYSM
+552 TYWNPFSM
-560 IFTQETGA
+560 IFTQETDA
-568 INSAGMKAG
+568 INTDKEKAG
-577 FDAEPTSLSNYSN
+577 FEAEPTNLSNYTN
-590 LGEDFQ
+590 LGYPE
-596 YSYYDLYP
+596 SYYDVYP
-604 KLLPNNDE
+604 GRKPKNE
-612 DDSSDEGGQT
+612 DSE
-622 GGGTDGGDSTGDGD
+622 ST
-636 SSDTTTG
+636 
-643 E
+643 EE

>member
-40 ITMGENGGIETIQVS
+40 ITMGENGGMETIQVS

-95 YAEIQYMAEG
+95 YAEIMYMAEG

-146 KVTANIEFDVAVSF
+146 KVTANIEFDVAVNF
-160 EAGGAK
+160 EAGGAE

-179 GDRPRTFSLR
+179 GDRPRTFNLR

-234 NRAGDS
+234 DRAGDS
-240 LAILAIYESMNGML
+240 LAILAIYESMNGIFE
-254 GWDSS
+254 WDAS

-268 ELWKATDPEVTKN
+268 ELWKATDKEAKDNP
-281 DKLLGRLKSVKF
+281 KLLGRLKSVKF
-293 RLFDTYESIP
+293 RLFETYESIP

-312 KSIYFSGNSN
+312 KSISFSGNSN
-322 TFLKSIVLGP
+322 IFLKSIKLGP
-332 EICELAQ
+332 EICELA
-339 YGNLK
+339 GEGKMLK
-344 ELTISAYGLVSL
+344 ELTISAYGLVEL
-356 PDDFKELGKT
+356 PDGFAEFGKN
-366 LETLDLSSNNF
+366 LEMLDLSSNNF
-377 EYKLDKYPNY
+377 EYKDDNT
-387 DFHKNGL
+387 FNKNGL

-402 KNLKRL
+402 NKLKKL

-419 RDLSQVAESDS
+419 RDLSQVEKTDS
-430 VGFRWR
+430 VGFRWN
-436 TGYGTFEKE
+436 TGFGTFTNE
-445 PTQKINEDYF
+445 PTQATNSEYF

-460 WEDLEELSL
+460 WEELEELSL
-469 ALNLL
+469 SLNLL
-474 EGELPSDEDLLA
+474 EGKLPSDEELLELDGIDPYELSDLEKMA
-486 DPAFPRYTQDYIDGA
+486 YYPDSISETD
-501 ANKDTISA
+501 ANR
-509 QADKYLLAHS
+509 YLLKDG
-519 GAPRVWPK
+519 GAPKVWPK
-527 MKSLSLNLCFLT
+527 MKSLSLNLNFLT
-539 GKLPKWILYHPYL
+539 GELPKWILYHPYL
-552 AFWNPYSM
+552 TYWNPFSM
-560 IFTQETGA
+560 IFTQETDA
-568 INSAGMKAG
+568 INTDKEKAG
-577 FDAEPTSLSNYSN
+577 FEAEPTNLSNYTN
-590 LGEDFQ
+590 LGYSE
-596 YSYYDLYP
+596 SYYDVYP
-604 KLLPNNDE
+604 GRKPKNE
-612 DDSSDEGGQT
+612 DS
-622 GGGTDGGDSTGDGD
+622 DST
-636 SSDTTTG
+636 
-643 E
+643 EE

>member
-40 ITMGENGGIETIQVS
+40 ITMGENGGVETIQVS

-95 YAEIQYMAEG
+95 YAEIQFMAEG

-146 KVTANIEFDVAVSF
+146 KVTANIEFDVAVNF
-160 EAGGAK
+160 ETDGAE

-234 NRAGDS
+234 DRAGDS
-240 LAILAIYESMNGML
+240 LAILAIYESMNGIFE
-254 GWDSS
+254 WDAS

-268 ELWKATDPEVTKN
+268 ELWKATDKEVKDN
-281 DKLLGRLKSVKF
+281 PKLLGRLKSVKF
-293 RLFDTYESIP
+293 RLFETYESIP

-312 KSIYFSGNSN
+312 KSISFSGNSN
-322 TFLKSIVLGP
+322 IFLKSIKLGP
-332 EICELAQ
+332 EICKLA
-339 YGNLK
+339 GEGKMLK
-344 ELTISAYGLVSL
+344 ELTISAYGLVEL
-356 PDDFKELGKT
+356 PDGFAEFGKN
-366 LETLDLSSNNF
+366 LEMLDLSSNNF
-377 EYKLDKYPNY
+377 EYKKETFD
-387 DFHKNGL
+387 KNGL
-394 GVINYTNF
+394 GIINFTNF
-402 KNLKRL
+402 PKLKRL

-419 RDLSQVAESDS
+419 RDLSQVAASDS
-430 VGFRWR
+430 VGFRWS
-436 TGYGTFEKE
+436 TGFGTFTSE
-445 PTQKINEDYF
+445 PTQATNDEYF
-455 KMLLQ
+455 ETLLK
-460 WEDLEELSL
+460 WEELEELSL
-469 ALNLL
+469 SLNLL
-474 EGELPSDEDLLA
+474 EGELPSDEQLIDELGME
-486 DPAFPRYTQDYIDGA
+486 RYTEDYLAKMPYYKG
-501 ANKDTISA
+501 DTIKLDDA
-509 QADKYLLAHS
+509 NKYLLNDG
-519 GAPRVWPK
+519 GAPRVWPN
-527 MKSLSLNLCFLT
+527 MKSLSINLNFLT

-552 AFWNPYSM
+552 TYWNPFSM
-560 IFTQETGA
+560 IFTQETDA
-568 INSAGMKAG
+568 INTDKERAG
-577 FDAEPTSLSNYSN
+577 FENEPTNLSNYSN
-590 LGEDFQ
+590 TTYTEG
-596 YSYYDLYP
+596 SYYDVYP
-604 KLLPNNDE
+604 GRKPKNE
-612 DDSSDEGGQT
+612 DSN
-622 GGGTDGGDSTGDGD
+622 ST
-636 SSDTTTG
+636 
-643 E
+643 EE

>member
-1 MNKYFKY
+1 MTKYFKY
-8 YTTGLFVLGLA
+8 YITGLFVLGLA

-40 ITMGENGGIETIQVS
+40 ITIGEDGGVETIQVS

-63 IDATWVR
+63 IDATWIR

-131 VIENSGEYGKRYYDL
+131 IIENSGEYGKRYYNL
-146 KVTANIEFDVAVSF
+146 RVTANIDFDVTVN
-160 EAGGAK
+160 AGESN
-166 WLKYNKRDINYDY
+166 WLKYADDVPNYDY
-179 GDRPRTFSLR
+179 GDRPRTFYQR
-189 FDWLTNVQESE
+189 FDWETNVQESE
-200 RTATVTITPKG
+200 RTAIVTITPKG
-211 DDANVADPLVLK
+211 DDANVAEPLVLN

-234 NRAGDS
+234 DRAGDS
-240 LAILAIYESMNGML
+240 LAILSIYESMKGML
-254 GWDSS
+254 AWDSS
-259 ENMMYWEGV
+259 ENMMYWDGV
-268 ELWKATDPEVTKN
+268 ELWKATDKEVKEKPE
-281 DKLLGRLKSVKF
+281 LLGRLKSVKF
-293 RLFDTYESIP
+293 RLFETYESIP

-387 DFHKNGL
+387 DFYKNGL
-394 GVINYTNF
+394 GVINKDNF

-408 RLNKITRYDTT
+408 RLNKINRYDTT
-419 RDLSQVAESDS
+419 KDLSSEELSDS
-430 VGFRWR
+430 IGFRWV
-436 TGYGTFEKE
+436 TGYGSFTKPQTVER
-445 PTQKINEDYF
+445 NEDYF
-455 KMLLQ
+455 KMLLT
-460 WEDLEELSL
+460 WDTLEELSL
-469 ALNLL
+469 SLNLL
-474 EGELPSDEDLLA
+474 EGELPSDEELLNLDGIEPYKLSDLQEMSYFPDSISETDAKNYLLA
-486 DPAFPRYTQDYIDGA
+486 DDAGTH
-501 ANKDTISA
+501 
-509 QADKYLLAHS
+509 QA
-519 GAPRVWPK
+519 APRVWPK
-527 MKSLSLNLCFLT
+527 MKSLSLNLNFLT

-552 AFWNPYSM
+552 EFWNPFSM
-560 IFTQETGA
+560 IFTQELGA
-568 INSAGMKAG
+568 KNSDGKEAG
-577 FDAEPTSLSNYSN
+577 FDNEPTNLSNYSN
-590 LGEDFQ
+590 TGYDEG
-596 YSYYDLYP
+596 SYYNVYP
-604 KLLPNNDE
+604 GRKPKNEN
-612 DDSSDEGGQT
+612 
-622 GGGTDGGDSTGDGD
+622 GDSTED
-636 SSDTTTG
+636 ST
-643 E
+643 EE

>member
-40 ITMGENGGIETIQVS
+40 ITMGENGGMETIQVS

-95 YAEIQYMAEG
+95 YAEIMYMAEG

-146 KVTANIEFDVAVSF
+146 KFTSNIECDVAVSF
-160 EAGGAK
+160 EAGGAE

-179 GDRPRTFSLR
+179 GDRPRTFNLR

-234 NRAGDS
+234 DRAGDS

-268 ELWKATDPEVTKN
+268 ELWKATDPETQEPGKEG
-281 DKLLGRLKSVKF
+281 LIGRVKSVQF
-293 RLFDTYESIP
+293 RLFETYESIP

-312 KSIYFSGNSN
+312 KSISFSGNSN
-322 TFLKSIVLGP
+322 TFLKSIKLGP
-332 EICELAQ
+332 EICELA
-339 YGNLK
+339 GEGKMLK
-344 ELTISAYGLVSL
+344 ELTISAYGLVEL
-356 PDDFKELGKT
+356 PDGFAEFGKN
-366 LETLDLSSNNF
+366 LEMLDLSSNNF
-377 EYKLDKYPNY
+377 EYKDDNT
-387 DFHKNGL
+387 FNKNGL

-402 KNLKRL
+402 NKLKKL

-419 RDLSQVAESDS
+419 RDLSQVAKEDS
-430 VGFRWR
+430 VGFRWN
-436 TGYGTFEKE
+436 TGFGTFTNK
-445 PTQKINEDYF
+445 PTQATNSEYF
-455 KMLLQ
+455 KMLLK

-474 EGELPSDEDLLA
+474 EGKLPSDEDLLKL
-486 DPAFPRYTQDYIDGA
+486 DGIYPYKLSDLQEMA
-501 ANKDTISA
+501 YYPDTIKLEHA
-509 QADKYLLAHS
+509 NQYLLKVDPET
-519 GAPRVWPK
+519 GKTAPRVWPN
-527 MKSLSLNLCFLT
+527 MKSLSLNLT
-539 GKLPKWILYHPYL
+539 
-552 AFWNPYSM
+552 
-560 IFTQETGA
+560 
-568 INSAGMKAG
+568 
-577 FDAEPTSLSNYSN
+577 
-590 LGEDFQ
+590 
-596 YSYYDLYP
+596 
-604 KLLPNNDE
+604 
-612 DDSSDEGGQT
+612 
-622 GGGTDGGDSTGDGD
+622 
-636 SSDTTTG
+636 
-643 E
+643 

>member
-95 YAEIQYMAEG
+95 YAEIMYMAEG

-146 KVTANIEFDVAVSF
+146 KVTANIEFDVAVNF
-160 EAGGAK
+160 ETDGAE

-179 GDRPRTFSLR
+179 GDRPRTFNLR

-240 LAILAIYESMNGML
+240 LAILAIYESMNGIFE
-254 GWDSS
+254 WDAS

-268 ELWKATDPEVTKN
+268 ELWKATDKEVKDN
-281 DKLLGRLKSVKF
+281 PKLLGRLKSVKF
-293 RLFDTYESIP
+293 RLFETYESIP

-356 PDDFKELGKT
+356 PDDFYKLGET
-366 LETLDLSSNNF
+366 LEYLDLSSNNF

-387 DFHKNGL
+387 DFYKNGL
-394 GVINYTNF
+394 WVINKDNF

-419 RDLSQVAESDS
+419 RDLSQVAEKDS
-430 VGFRWR
+430 VGFRWS
-436 TGYGTFEKE
+436 TGFGTFTNK
-445 PTQKINEDYF
+445 PTQATNNEYF
-455 KMLLQ
+455 KMLLK
-460 WEDLEELSL
+460 WEQLEELSL
-469 ALNLL
+469 SLNLL
-474 EGELPSDEDLLA
+474 EGELPSDKQLIEELNIEPYTESFLNKMPYYTDSISKTDA
-486 DPAFPRYTQDYIDGA
+486 DR
-501 ANKDTISA
+501 
-509 QADKYLLAHS
+509 YLLKVDNETGKA
-519 GAPRVWPK
+519 APRVWPN
-527 MKSLSLNLCFLT
+527 MKSLSINLNFLT

-552 AFWNPYSM
+552 TYWNPFST
-560 IFTQETGA
+560 IFTQETDA
-568 INSAGMKAG
+568 INTDKKKAG
-577 FDAEPTSLSNYSN
+577 FEAEPTNLSNYTD
-590 LGEDFQ
+590 LGYSE
-596 YSYYDLYP
+596 SYYDVYP
-604 KLLPNNDE
+604 GRKPKNE
-612 DDSSDEGGQT
+612 DSN
-622 GGGTDGGDSTGDGD
+622 ST
-636 SSDTTTG
+636 
-643 E
+643 EE

>member
-40 ITMGENGGIETIQVS
+40 ITMGENGGMETIQVS

-95 YAEIQYMAEG
+95 YAEIMYMAEG

-146 KVTANIEFDVAVSF
+146 KVTANIEFDVAVNF
-160 EAGGAK
+160 EDGGAE

-179 GDRPRTFSLR
+179 GDRPRTFNLR

-211 DDANVADPLVLK
+211 EDANVADPLVLK
-223 FRQKSAPKITD
+223 FRQKSAPKITND
-234 NRAGDS
+234 RAGDS
-240 LAILAIYESMNGML
+240 LAILAIYESMNGIFE
-254 GWDSS
+254 WDAS

-268 ELWKATDPEVTKN
+268 ELWKATDKEAKDNP
-281 DKLLGRLKSVKF
+281 KLLGRLKSVKF
-293 RLFDTYESIP
+293 RLFETYESIP

-312 KSIYFSGNSN
+312 KSISFSGNSN
-322 TFLKSIVLGP
+322 IFLKSIKLGP
-332 EICELAQ
+332 EICELA
-339 YGNLK
+339 GEGKMLK
-344 ELTISAYGLVSL
+344 ELTISAYGLVEL
-356 PDDFKELGKT
+356 PDGFDEFGKN
-366 LETLDLSSNNF
+366 LEMLDLSSNNF
-377 EYKLDKYPNY
+377 EYKDEVTFN
-387 DFHKNGL
+387 KNSL
-394 GVINYTNF
+394 GVINSDNF
-402 KNLKRL
+402 KKLKRL

-419 RDLSQVAESDS
+419 RDLSLVEKTDS
-430 VGFRWR
+430 VGFRWK
-436 TGYGTFEKE
+436 TGFGTFTNE
-445 PTQKINEDYF
+445 PTQVTNDKYF

-460 WEDLEELSL
+460 WENLEELSL
-469 ALNLL
+469 SLNLL
-474 EGELPSDEDLLA
+474 EGELPSDEDLLELGI
-486 DPAFPRYTQDYIDGA
+486 PKYSEEFLKTMPYYKDGV
-501 ANKDTISA
+501 NDTIKL
-509 QADKYLLAHS
+509 ADANIYLLKDG

-527 MKSLSLNLCFLT
+527 MKSLSLNLNFLT

-552 AFWNPYSM
+552 TYWNPFSM
-560 IFTQETGA
+560 IFTQETDA
-568 INSAGMKAG
+568 INTDKEKAG
-577 FDAEPTSLSNYSN
+577 FEAEPTNLSNYTN
-590 LGEDFQ
+590 LGYPE
-596 YSYYDLYP
+596 SYYDVYP
-604 KLLPNNDE
+604 GRKPKNE
-612 DDSSDEGGQT
+612 DSE
-622 GGGTDGGDSTGDGD
+622 ST
-636 SSDTTTG
+636 
-643 E
+643 EE

>member
-40 ITMGENGGIETIQVS
+40 ITMGENGGMETIQVS

-95 YAEIQYMAEG
+95 YAEIMYMAEG

-146 KVTANIEFDVAVSF
+146 KITANIEFDVAVSF
-160 EAGGAK
+160 EAGGAE

-179 GDRPRTFSLR
+179 GDRPRTFNLR

-211 DDANVADPLVLK
+211 DDANVADPLVLR

-234 NRAGDS
+234 DRAGDS
-240 LAILAIYESMNGML
+240 LAILAIYETMNGIFK
-254 GWDSS
+254 WDAS
-259 ENMMYWEGV
+259 ENMMYWDGV
-268 ELWKATDPEVTKN
+268 ELWKATDPEVKKN

-293 RLFDTYESIP
+293 RLFETYESIP
-303 YQIKHLWTA
+303 YQIKHLKTA
-312 KSIYFSGNSN
+312 KSISFSGNSN
-322 TFLKSIVLGP
+322 TFLKSIALGP
-332 EICELAQ
+332 EICELAK

-366 LETLDLSSNNF
+366 LEVLDLSSNNF
-377 EYKLDKYPNY
+377 EYKDDNT
-387 DFHKNGL
+387 FNKNGL

-402 KNLKRL
+402 DKLKKL

-419 RDLSQVAESDS
+419 RDLSQVAEKDS
-430 VGFRWR
+430 VGFRWN
-436 TGYGTFEKE
+436 TGFVTFTNK
-445 PTQKINEDYF
+445 PTQATNSEYF
-455 KMLLQ
+455 KRLLK
-460 WEDLEELSL
+460 WENLEELSL
-469 ALNLL
+469 SLNLL
-474 EGELPSDEDLLA
+474 EGKLPSDEQLIDELGME
-486 DPAFPRYTQDYIDGA
+486 RYTEGYLAEMPYYKG
-501 ANKDTISA
+501 DTITLDDA
-509 QADKYLLAHS
+509 NKYLLKDG

-527 MKSLSLNLCFLT
+527 MKSLSLNLNFLT

-552 AFWNPYSM
+552 TYWNPFSM
-560 IFTQETGA
+560 IFTQETDA
-568 INSAGMKAG
+568 INTDKEKAG
-577 FDAEPTSLSNYSN
+577 FENEPTNLSNYSN
-590 LGEDFQ
+590 TTYTEG
-596 YSYYDLYP
+596 SYYYVYP
-604 KLLPNNDE
+604 GREPKNE
-612 DDSSDEGGQT
+612 D
-622 GGGTDGGDSTGDGD
+622 
-636 SSDTTTG
+636 
-643 E
+643 

>member
-40 ITMGENGGIETIQVS
+40 ITMGENGGMETIQVS

-95 YAEIQYMAEG
+95 YAEIMYMAEG

-146 KVTANIEFDVAVSF
+146 KVTANIELDVAVDF
-160 EAGGAK
+160 EAGGAE

-179 GDRPRTFSLR
+179 GDRPRTFNLR

-234 NRAGDS
+234 DRAGDS
-240 LAILAIYESMNGML
+240 LAILAIYESMNGIFE
-254 GWDSS
+254 WDAS

-268 ELWKATDPEVTKN
+268 ELWKATDKEAKDNP
-281 DKLLGRLKSVKF
+281 KLLGRLKSVKF
-293 RLFDTYESIP
+293 RLFETYESIP

-312 KSIYFSGNSN
+312 KSISFSGNSN
-322 TFLKSIVLGP
+322 IFLKSIKLGP
-332 EICELAQ
+332 EICELA
-339 YGNLK
+339 GEGKMLK
-344 ELTISAYGLVSL
+344 ELTISAYGLVEL
-356 PDDFKELGKT
+356 PDGFAEFGKN
-366 LETLDLSSNNF
+366 LEMLDLSSNNF
-377 EYKLDKYPNY
+377 EYKDDNT
-387 DFHKNGL
+387 FNKNGL

-402 KNLKRL
+402 NKLKKL

-419 RDLSQVAESDS
+419 RDLSQVAETDS
-430 VGFRWR
+430 VGFRWN
-436 TGYGTFEKE
+436 TGFGTFANE
-445 PTQKINEDYF
+445 PTQVTNSEYF
-455 KMLLQ
+455 KMLLK
-460 WEDLEELSL
+460 WEQLEELSL
-469 ALNLL
+469 SLNLL
-474 EGELPSDEDLLA
+474 EGELPSDKQLIEELNIEPYTESFLNEMPYYTDSISKTDA
-486 DPAFPRYTQDYIDGA
+486 DR
-501 ANKDTISA
+501 
-509 QADKYLLAHS
+509 YLLKVDNETGKA
-519 GAPRVWPK
+519 APRVWPK
-527 MKSLSLNLCFLT
+527 MKSLSLNLNFLT

-552 AFWNPYSM
+552 TYWNPFSM
-560 IFTQETGA
+560 IFTQETDA
-568 INSAGMKAG
+568 INTDKEKAG
-577 FDAEPTSLSNYSN
+577 FEAEPTNLSNYTN
-590 LGEDFQ
+590 LGYSE
-596 YSYYDLYP
+596 SYYDVYP
-604 KLLPNNDE
+604 GRKPKNE
-612 DDSSDEGGQT
+612 DS
-622 GGGTDGGDSTGDGD
+622 DST
-636 SSDTTTG
+636 
-643 E
+643 EE

>member
-95 YAEIQYMAEG
+95 YAEIMYMAEG

-160 EAGGAK
+160 EAGGAE

-179 GDRPRTFSLR
+179 GDRPRTFNLR

-240 LAILAIYESMNGML
+240 LAILAIYESMNGIFE
-254 GWDSS
+254 WDAS

-268 ELWKATDPEVTKN
+268 ELWKATDKEVKDN
-281 DKLLGRLKSVKF
+281 PKLLGRLKSVKF
-293 RLFDTYESIP
+293 RLFETYESIP

-356 PDDFKELGKT
+356 PDDFYKLGET
-366 LETLDLSSNNF
+366 LEYLDLSSNNF

-387 DFHKNGL
+387 DFYKNGL
-394 GVINYTNF
+394 WVINKDNF

-419 RDLSQVAESDS
+419 RDLSQVAEKDS
-430 VGFRWR
+430 VGFRWS
-436 TGYGTFEKE
+436 TGFGTFTNK
-445 PTQKINEDYF
+445 PTQATNNEYF
-455 KMLLQ
+455 KMLLK
-460 WEDLEELSL
+460 WEQLEELSL
-469 ALNLL
+469 SLNLL
-474 EGELPSDEDLLA
+474 EGELPSDKQLIEELNIEPYTESFLNKMPYYTDSISKTDA
-486 DPAFPRYTQDYIDGA
+486 DR
-501 ANKDTISA
+501 
-509 QADKYLLAHS
+509 YLLKVDNETGKA
-519 GAPRVWPK
+519 APRVWPN
-527 MKSLSLNLCFLT
+527 MKSLSINLNFLT

-552 AFWNPYSM
+552 TYWNPFSM

-568 INSAGMKAG
+568 INTNKEKAG
-577 FDAEPTSLSNYSN
+577 FEAEPTNLSNYTD
-590 LGEDFQ
+590 LGLEK
-596 YSYYDLYP
+596 SYYDVYP
-604 KLLPNNDE
+604 GRKPKNE
-612 DDSSDEGGQT
+612 DSN
-622 GGGTDGGDSTGDGD
+622 ST
-636 SSDTTTG
+636 
-643 E
+643 EE

>member
-40 ITMGENGGIETIQVS
+40 ITMGENGGMETIQVS

-95 YAEIQYMAEG
+95 YAEIMYMAEG

-146 KVTANIEFDVAVSF
+146 KVTANIEFDVDVSF
-160 EAGGAK
+160 EAGGAE

-179 GDRPRTFSLR
+179 GDRPRTFNLR

-234 NRAGDS
+234 DRAGDS

-268 ELWKATDPEVTKN
+268 ELWKATDPETQEPGKEG
-281 DKLLGRLKSVKF
+281 LIGRVKSVQF
-293 RLFDTYESIP
+293 RLFETYESLP
-303 YQIKHLWTA
+303 YQIKYLKTA
-312 KSIYFSGNSN
+312 KSIYFSGNTN
-322 TFLKSIVLGP
+322 TFLKSIELGP
-332 EICELAQ
+332 EICELAD
-339 YGNLK
+339 GNLK
-344 ELTISAYGLVSL
+344 ELTISAYGLNTL
-356 PDDFKELGKT
+356 PADFAKLGST
-366 LETLDLSSNNF
+366 LELLDLSSNNF
-377 EYKLDKYPNY
+377 EYNKLS
-387 DFHKNGL
+387 
-394 GVINYTNF
+394 VINPDNF
-402 KNLKRL
+402 SKLKTL
-408 RLNKITRYDTT
+408 RLNKINRFDTT
-419 RDLSQVAESDS
+419 KDLTTVETDT
-430 VGFRWR
+430 VGFRWY
-436 TGYGTFEKE
+436 TGFGNDEIESALPEHTNKDFFM
-445 PTQKINEDYF
+445 N
-455 KMLLQ
+455 LLK
-460 WEDLEELSL
+460 WENLEELSL

-474 EGELPSDEDLLA
+474 EGEFPTDEELES
-486 DPAFPRYTQDYIDGA
+486 FPKYTQEYINSA
-501 ANKDTISA
+501 VNRDTISTN
-509 QADKYLLAHS
+509 ADKYLLANG

-577 FDAEPTSLSNYSN
+577 FDEEPTSLSNYSN
-590 LGEDFQ
+590 LGEEYE

-604 KLLPNNDE
+604 KLLPNYDDE
-612 DDSSDEGGQT
+612 TSSE
-622 GGGTDGGDSTGDGD
+622 GGDSD
-636 SSDTTTG
+636 SGTAG

>member
-31 SGFSIDKEE
+31 TGFSIDKEE
-40 ITMGENGGIETIQVS
+40 ITMGENGGMETIQVS

-146 KVTANIEFDVAVSF
+146 KVTANIEFYVDVSF
-160 EAGGAK
+160 EGGAE

-179 GDRPRTFSLR
+179 GDRPRTFNLR

-240 LAILAIYESMNGML
+240 LAILAIYESMNGIFE
-254 GWDSS
+254 WDAS

-268 ELWKATDPEVTKN
+268 ELWKATDPEVKKN

-293 RLFDTYESIP
+293 RLFETYESIP

-312 KSIYFSGNSN
+312 KSISFSGNSN
-322 TFLKSIVLGP
+322 IFLKSIKLGP
-332 EICELAQ
+332 EICELA
-339 YGNLK
+339 GEGKMLK
-344 ELTISAYGLVSL
+344 ELTISAYGLVEL
-356 PDDFKELGKT
+356 PDGFDEFGKN
-366 LETLDLSSNNF
+366 LEMLDLSSNNF
-377 EYKLDKYPNY
+377 EYKDEVTFN
-387 DFHKNGL
+387 KNSL
-394 GVINYTNF
+394 GVINSDNF
-402 KNLKRL
+402 KKLKRL

-419 RDLSQVAESDS
+419 RDLSLVEKTDS
-430 VGFRWR
+430 VGFRWK
-436 TGYGTFEKE
+436 TGFGTFTNE
-445 PTQKINEDYF
+445 PTQVTNDKYF

-460 WEDLEELSL
+460 WENLEELSL
-469 ALNLL
+469 SLNLL
-474 EGELPSDEDLLA
+474 EGELPSDEDLLELGI
-486 DPAFPRYTQDYIDGA
+486 PKYSEEFLKTMPYYKDGV
-501 ANKDTISA
+501 NDTIKL
-509 QADKYLLAHS
+509 ADANIYLLKDG
-519 GAPRVWPK
+519 GAPKVWPK
-527 MKSLSLNLCFLT
+527 MKSLSLNLNFLT

-552 AFWNPYSM
+552 TYWNPFSM
-560 IFTQETGA
+560 IFTQETDA
-568 INSAGMKAG
+568 INTDKKKAG
-577 FDAEPTSLSNYSN
+577 FDNEPTNLSNYSN
-590 LGEDFQ
+590 TGYTEG
-596 YSYYDLYP
+596 SYYYVYP
-604 KLLPNNDE
+604 GRKPKNE
-612 DDSSDEGGQT
+612 DSN
-622 GGGTDGGDSTGDGD
+622 ST
-636 SSDTTTG
+636 
-643 E
+643 EE